1 MLNKLLPITIA
12 AGHSGNI
19 GARGCGYKEEVL
31 TKELVA
37 LLVTRFKALGYNII
51 DVSPTGSYTASNQ
64 LVAEYTA
71 ANKIA
76 NAQLHICVHFN
87 ASNGQGHGTETWIYA
102 LNNTAHKFATA
113 INDAVYKTLDTRNRG
128 IKASGNSLAI
138 PRRVNAPVCLLE
150 TVFIDNQSDMDKY
163 VAKKEQVADAIVKA
177 LTGQAVVVETSK
189 PENTV
194 TEAKPQVQEKTDL
207 QKRAEYVGS
216 RCKELQEKLNKLGYS
231 CGTADGIFG
240 KNTEAALLKFQKE
253 NGLAVDGYAG
263 PATFAKLDQLIA
275 AKNTVTVNNWVLRLQ
290 KELNAQKFKDSNG
303 KALAEDGIAGKAT
316 LSACPT
322 VKQKAKGNLTKL
334 IQEKVG
340 VTVDGDFGPATHSAV
355 ITYQKSKRLDQDG
368 IVGTKTWTKFLGL

>member
-1 MLNKLLPITIA
+1 MLNKSLPITIA

-19 GARGCGYKEEVL
+19 GARGYGYKEEVL
-31 TKELVA
+31 ARELVDMIIR
-37 LLVTRFKALGYNII
+37 RFKAVGYNII
-51 DVSPTGSYTASNQ
+51 DVSPIGNYTASQQ

-71 ANKIA
+71 ANKVA

-102 LNNTAHKFATA
+102 LNNTAHKYATA
-113 INDAVYKTLDTRNRG
+113 INNAVYQTLGTTNRG

-150 TVFIDNQSDMDKY
+150 TVFIDNQSDMNKY
-163 VAKKEQVADAIVKA
+163 IAKKEQVADAIVKA
-177 LTGQAVVVETSK
+177 LTGETVTVESSKPVVES
-189 PENTV
+189 
-194 TEAKPQVQEKTDL
+194 KPQVEEKTDL

-216 RCKELQEKLNKLGYS
+216 RCKELQEKLNKLGYD
-231 CGTADGIFG
+231 CGKADGIFG

-253 NGLAVDGYAG
+253 NGLAIDGYAG
-263 PATFAKLDQLIA
+263 PATFTKLDQLIS

-290 KELNAQKFKDSNG
+290 KELNAQKFRDSNG
-303 KALAEDGIAGKAT
+303 KALVEDGIAGKAT

-322 VKQKAKGNLTKL
+322 VKQKAKGNITKL

-340 VTVDGDFGPATHSAV
+340 VKADGDFGSATHKAV
-355 ITYQKSKRLDQDG
+355 VAYQKSKGLIQDG
-368 IVGTKTWTKFLGL
+368 IVGTNTWRKFLGL